1 MIAESVTLKCDL
13 RERGIVSKSSVLS
26 FQLHMKNI
34 KLQHPPSLADGAEL
48 QFVKHHELV
57 MHKNSEQK
65 NNRQRD
71 ADQPEKCTFSKAHF

>member
-1 MIAESVTLKCDL
+1 VRSEGARDCFEVISP
-13 RERGIVSKSSVLS
+13 IVSKTYSRCV
-26 FQLHMKNI
+26 
-34 KLQHPPSLADGAEL
+34 PSISLRKGRDCSLG
-48 QFVKHHELV
+48 KHHELV

>member
-1 MIAESVTLKCDL
+1 MVF
-13 RERGIVSKSSVLS
+13 IVSTSREKTSSCS
-26 FQLHMKNI
+26 AAR
-34 KLQHPPSLADGAEL
+34 SLAEGAGL
-48 QFVKHHELV
+48 HFVKHHELV